1 MGRKQANMMEPP
13 SQNPRPGTSHHPKTM
28 GWGGRWSKN
37 SFSLRRAN
45 SSIFNQLEVHRTK
58 HTGQL
63 KMKTALFAFHVLIV
77 ILIITVSNIGNSTAA
92 RSRTNHIEQDLAFIA
107 KIYGLIPRYFL
118 PEQLSRSASFKQ
130 SDEMGSTNAAIL
142 FGFSAIFISVGSYLT
157 GGLIGW

>member
-1 MGRKQANMMEPP
+1 
-13 SQNPRPGTSHHPKTM
+13 
-28 GWGGRWSKN
+28 
-37 SFSLRRAN
+37 
-45 SSIFNQLEVHRTK
+45 
-58 HTGQL
+58 
-63 KMKTALFAFHVLIV
+63 MKTALFAFHVLIV

-118 PEQLSRSASFKQ
+118 PEQLLRSASFKQ

-142 FGFSAIFISVGSYLT
+142 FGFSAIFIGVGSYLT